1 MRSVGQRPIT
11 HEGNADSSP
20 SVVLSRPDGRRLEVV
35 ELAMPRRPGKGA
47 DRHRYYKKG
56 QWEDE
61 EDDAHETPPVPGS
74 ANVRPFHATRRTVSE
89 LVGIITAATSGLIRP
104 SMARVAPTTL

>member
-1 MRSVGQRPIT
+1 MT
-11 HEGNADSSP
+11 HEGNAYKSA
-20 SVVLSRPDGRRLEVV
+20 SVVLRRPDGGCFEVV

-47 DRHRYYKKG
+47 DRHCYYEKG

-61 EDDAHETPPVPGS
+61 EDDAHETAPVPGS

-89 LVGIITAATSGLIRP
+89 LVGIMIAATSGLIRP
-104 SMARVAPTTL
+104 NMASVAPTTL